1 MLDLLYP
8 RRCPVCDRA
17 APFGTLICPACAL
30 VPVRMNGPLCH
41 CCGGRLREP
50 EALFCPVCAGRR
62 HAYRRGA
69 AVFDYRSISGPLL
82 RFKYGNRPEYADY
95 FSEELA
101 AALDRALRKDFRVPA
116 DMLVPVPL
124 HRERL
129 LARGYNQAELLARGT
144 ERRLGIPCRGDVL
157 IRTENTAPL
166 KTMSAPE
173 RRSCLKSAFHS
184 CSDDVKSKTIILI
197 DDIYTTGSTMD
208 ACAEALYRGGAG
220 SVYFMALAIGAQAG
234 QNA

>member
-17 APFGTLICPACAL
+17 VPFGSLICPACAR
-30 VPVRMNGPLCH
+30 VPVRMSGPLCLR
-41 CCGGRLREP
+41 CGGRLREP
-50 EALFCPVCAGRR
+50 EALLCPACSGRR

-69 AVFDYRSISGPLL
+69 AVFDYRSISAPML
-82 RFKYGNRPEYADY
+82 RFKYGSRPEYADY
-95 FSEELA
+95 FSGELA
-101 AALDRALRKDFRVPA
+101 AALGRTLREDFCVSA

-129 LARGYNQAELLARGT
+129 LARGYNQAELLARGAGQ
-144 ERRLGIPCRGDVL
+144 RLEVPCRCDVL

-166 KTMSAPE
+166 RTMSAPE

-220 SVYFMALAIGAQAG
+220 SVYFMTLAIGTQAG
-234 QNA
+234 QDA